1 MRVIAN
7 QSIAHGAFNMHRGDE
22 ADMPD
27 AVAADLIKAGFV
39 KEVGGKKA
47 PAADNKMAA
56 QPENKAKK

>member
-1 MRVIAN
+1 
-7 QSIAHGAFNMHRGDE
+7 MHRGDE

-39 KEVGGKKA
+39 KEVGAKKA
-47 PAADNKMAA
+47 PTAENKMAS

>member
-39 KEVGGKKA
+39 KEVGVKKA
-47 PAADNKMAA
+47 PTPENKMAA
-56 QPENKAKK
+56 QPKNKAEK